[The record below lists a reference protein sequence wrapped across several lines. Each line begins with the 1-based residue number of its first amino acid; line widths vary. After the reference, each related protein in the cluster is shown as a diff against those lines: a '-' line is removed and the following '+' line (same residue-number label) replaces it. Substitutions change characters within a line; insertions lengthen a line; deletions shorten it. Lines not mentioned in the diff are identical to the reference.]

1 MSRNLITFAVVLLWW
16 CPPSVA
22 QLVNMG
28 LTRLAQ
34 EDGGTTTIF
43 YRTLASESPVS
54 QGPFRLSWAE
64 DGEPLMGNARLIV
77 VSHGSGG
84 SPWVHTDLA
93 RTLIQRGFVVAIP
106 QHAGDN
112 YLDPSEPGPA
122 SWKRRPLEVSQ
133 AIDRVAASPKLSP
146 LLRLDSVGVFGGSA
160 GGHTALSLAGGE
172 WSPARFRDHCLKHIS
187 EDFSSCVGFTTLLHG
202 TWLDSLKLSVAKLV
216 IQWRFGD
223 DTLQRYSDRRVRAV
237 VAMVPFAADFSPET
251 LKAPVVP
258 LGLVIAEADIN
269 QVPRFHIKVVQ
280 SVCEPRCRV
289 LAHLANGGHGA
300 MLSPPPPFEP
310 GSIADRLLSD
320 PPSFDRAKII
330 PELHDSIASFFAQ
343 ELAAR

>member
-43 YRTLASESPVS
+43 YRTLASVSPVS

-122 SWKRRPLEVSQ
+122 SCAGLDAELDC
-133 AIDRVAASPKLSP
+133 ANAAS
-146 LLRLDSVGVFGGSA
+146 
-160 GGHTALSLAGGE
+160 
-172 WSPARFRDHCLKHIS
+172 W
-187 EDFSSCVGFTTLLHG
+187 
-202 TWLDSLKLSVAKLV
+202 
-216 IQWRFGD
+216 
-223 DTLQRYSDRRVRAV
+223 
-237 VAMVPFAADFSPET
+237 
-251 LKAPVVP
+251 
-258 LGLVIAEADIN
+258 
-269 QVPRFHIKVVQ
+269 
-280 SVCEPRCRV
+280 
-289 LAHLANGGHGA
+289 LAHEGVVVDCGG
-300 MLSPPPPFEP
+300 
-310 GSIADRLLSD
+310 
-320 PPSFDRAKII
+320 
-330 PELHDSIASFFAQ
+330 
-343 ELAAR
+343 AR